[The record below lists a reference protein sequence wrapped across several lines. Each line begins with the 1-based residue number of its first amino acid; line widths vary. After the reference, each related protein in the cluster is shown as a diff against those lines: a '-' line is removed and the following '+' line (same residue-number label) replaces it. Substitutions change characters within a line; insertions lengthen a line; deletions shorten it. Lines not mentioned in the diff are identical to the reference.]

1 MPPLTRRTEETDER
15 TPNTTASMAS
25 SSVKRLAV
33 TLMDASTDKD
43 PDVQEQIYSSLCFIG
58 ETAPVEVLEASDAYL
73 RQHEK
78 LSYAHRTIILRA
90 METVVKN
97 NLSNLS
103 KETAK
108 LTIVLASSEM
118 TKSKDVIF
126 EWQQAASNVLVAVG
140 RRFINSVMEEILV
153 KFQPGILPHFFVM
166 QTLANLSLANVFG
179 MVPFLNS
186 ILGTML
192 PMLGMVKQDPV
203 KAVFCVALQHF
214 SESIL
219 EYLANLDKAP
229 DPTVRKDTFSGDLYS
244 AHDVLF
250 NNWLQNR
257 ESKVRLAV
265 VEALGPMSHLLPNEK
280 LEEQLSRLLPGILSL
295 YKKNVEPYYVTKSL
309 CQILESAVGN
319 ESRTLE
325 PQIESVLSV
334 LHNQIC
340 SSTDAATQMLVRN
353 RNEVLRC
360 FTVLASSFPDNL
372 LSFLL
377 PKLETSNPKV
387 RVGTLVILKQVI
399 NSAASVMEVKKPLI
413 LTAVRASLQ
422 DGSNQVRKAMVQLI
436 STMAH
441 HGYLEQ
447 PGGEVMLDYIIR
459 LCCVSAE
466 NSRRQST
473 EPEGVTEESVR
484 RISINTLY
492 LISTTVERMSNILWP
507 HLLEFV
513 VPVQFT
519 NALTPLCKSLVHLGQ
534 KKQEEGVEEFL
545 INFNVNVN
553 LPSPHALYAR
563 LLVVSASLDPD
574 DGRTAAALR
583 LLSVLQINIHP
594 SIGQCWEQEIPPLL
608 QFLEESPEK
617 LLHQTVWEER
627 LLKFLMGSLQVVS
640 DDVWIFQLSEEMRRQ
655 LPGYTS
661 ALEKNF
667 LYKCIGSSLGACS
680 NREMVRKELQEL
692 LTGARYQQE
701 AEREGLAVA
710 LGICSAHHLDDTLEK
725 MSEFL
730 KSDIMKKNT
739 GIFNLFKDRADGDLE
754 KIKSALILG
763 YGHVAVY
770 APTELVLPRIE
781 SDILRNVFLYFHT
794 KVLGIKVEP
803 KDLSL
808 KLSLIRSISMIGMA
822 ICSSS
827 QAGFFH
833 FSRKAEL
840 ISQLVDFLK
849 LEPVDVLKSPLRHRA
864 IAACSYLVKLEPPLS
879 EAEKAELMNT
889 ALSCVFPLPPISTG
903 NLEELHKGALYRD
916 TMDAVSELFRSLLS
930 WNITP
935 QGLEEVF
942 QQILNPWIR
951 SSKEQERE
959 RAMEISSALL
969 DFYLHKLNV
978 NSVVT
983 FHNLGILVGR
993 LSPRCSDSLASIRQH
1008 TLDCIYALLYIQLR
1022 YEGFAPDHKDDQ
1034 VEKLQTLRCGLL
1046 NPDSNVLFHTC
1057 YEIAMIIGKRLPPEQ
1072 LTSLLFITFEGL
1084 SDPDAN
1090 CSRAATVMINSL
1102 LKDRGAI
1109 LLSKVPE
1116 IILRVQEQ
1124 LEETPE
1130 EHVRKA
1136 AVQTVYILATQHV
1149 KAVVSSLLSCPVPY
1163 DSEVCSLWWALSSD
1177 PPLASQVLNILVE
1190 KITGDVPYKECK
1202 TSLLSSTSSRVAT
1215 LMPLA
1220 ATCALRE
1227 VLSQPQSSPAV
1238 QELYSQLFVVL
1249 LLRISSMVGVQP
1261 PKNLGPT
1268 KERKNSQNQSSRSLD
1283 PCSSAAEAL
1292 HFMLVQGGSE
1302 EVALNVAADGGWENM
1317 KREDTHHIGV
1327 SSLSSAMVRYAGPKL
1342 PDIIKRLQAIQSSVY
1357 DNQRVTTT
1365 AFLAQLLLSSD
1376 LSDLIFLEPLMEN
1389 MTGRLKDS
1397 NVTVRMLAVRG
1408 LGNIASG
1415 YPEKVRKHG
1424 SHLLTAMINA
1434 MDDREDP
1441 DHIVTQE
1448 AMSNLSRLLPHVQ
1461 DSDMQSLLIHTA
1473 IRIRP
1478 FFDHDREELRRSS
1491 VILFGNLTKF
1501 SSSRGGE
1508 TLFEQILN
1516 GLVTLL
1522 LHLQDPKPD
1531 VVKACKFALQM
1542 CAPSLNNQ
1550 GLADMFTTHLH
1561 PDRGLHFGEF
1571 MNDVCKH
1578 LLLGYPD
1585 MTSRLIQ
1592 TNISYFKSIWPDIRA
1607 AAPLFIGFLVLH
1619 MQPDQCKM
1627 VDLDHLVSSLIVLLK
1642 DPVPPVRMKASE
1654 TMGRLVKFV

>member
-1 MPPLTRRTEETDER
+1 
-15 TPNTTASMAS
+15 MAS
-25 SSVKRLAV
+25 SNVKRLAV

-58 ETAPVEVLEASDAYL
+58 ETAPVEVLEACDAYL

-97 NLSNLS
+97 NLINLS

-140 RRFINSVMEEILV
+140 RRFINSVMEEILL

-192 PMLGMVKQDPV
+192 PMLGMVKQDPM

-229 DPTVRKDTFSGDLYS
+229 DPTVRKSTFSSDLYS

-340 SSTDAATQMLVRN
+340 SSADAPTQMLVRN

-387 RVGTLVILKQVI
+387 RVGTLIILKQVI
-399 NSAASVMEVKKPLI
+399 NSAASLMDVKKPLI

-422 DGSNQVRKAMVQLI
+422 DSSNQVRKAMVQLI

-466 NSRRQST
+466 SSLRRHSSEQ
-473 EPEGVTEESVR
+473 EEVTEESVR
-484 RISINTLY
+484 RISVNTLY

-519 NALTPLCKSLVHLGQ
+519 NALTPVCKSLVHLGQ

-608 QFLEESPEK
+608 QLLEESPEQR
-617 LLHQTVWEER
+617 LQQTVWEER
-627 LLKFLMGSLQVVS
+627 LLKLLVGSLQVVS

-667 LYKCIGSSLGACS
+667 LYKCIGSSLGACT

-692 LTGARYQQE
+692 LNGTRYQQE

-849 LEPVDVLKSPLRHRA
+849 LEPVNVLKSPLRHRA
-864 IAACSYLVKLEPPLS
+864 LAACSHLVKLEPPLS
-879 EAEKAELMNT
+879 DVEKAELMNT

-903 NLEELHKGALYRD
+903 NLGELLKEALYRD
-916 TMDAVSELFRSLLS
+916 TMEAVSELFRGLLS

-942 QQILNPWIR
+942 QILNPWIR

-978 NSVVT
+978 NCVVT

-1008 TLDCIYALLYIQLR
+1008 TLNCIYSLLYIQLR

-1034 VEKLQTLRCGLL
+1034 VEKLQMLRGGLL

-1057 YEIAMIIGKRLPPEQ
+1057 FEIAMIIGKRLPPEQ
-1072 LTSLLFITFEGL
+1072 LTSLLFVTFEGL

-1102 LKDRGAI
+1102 LKDRGTI

-1136 AVQTVYILATQHV
+1136 AVQTLYILATQHV

-1177 PPLASQVLNILVE
+1177 PPLTSQVLNILVE

-1202 TSLLSSTSSRVAT
+1202 MSLLSSTSSRVAT
-1215 LMPLA
+1215 LLPLA

-1268 KERKNSQNQSSRSLD
+1268 KERKNSQNQSSRGLD

-1317 KREDTHHIGV
+1317 KREDTHHVGV

-1342 PDIIKRLQAIQSSVY
+1342 PDIIKRLQAIQSSAY
-1357 DNQRVTTT
+1357 DNQRITAT
-1365 AFLAQLLLSSD
+1365 AFLAQLLQSSD

-1389 MTGRLKDS
+1389 MTGRLKDNS
-1397 NVTVRMLAVRG
+1397 VTVRMLAVRG
-1408 LGNIASG
+1408 LGNMASG

-1448 AMSNLSRLLPHVQ
+1448 AMSNLSHLLPHVQ

-1478 FFDHDREELRRSS
+1478 FFDH
-1491 VILFGNLTKF
+1491 
-1501 SSSRGGE
+1501 
-1508 TLFEQILN
+1508 
-1516 GLVTLL
+1516 
-1522 LHLQDPKPD
+1522 
-1531 VVKACKFALQM
+1531 ACKFALQM

-1578 LLLGYPD
+1578 LLLGFPD
-1585 MTSRLIQ
+1585 MTPRLIQ

>member
-1 MPPLTRRTEETDER
+1 
-15 TPNTTASMAS
+15 
-25 SSVKRLAV
+25 
-33 TLMDASTDKD
+33 MDASTDKD

-58 ETAPVEVLEASDAYL
+58 ETAPVEVLEACDTYL

-78 LSYAHRTIILRA
+78 LLHAHRTIILRA

-97 NLSNLS
+97 SLNNLS

-118 TKSKDVIF
+118 TKSKDVVF

-140 RRFINSVMEEILV
+140 RRFINSVMEEILL

-192 PMLGMVKQDPV
+192 PMLGMVKQDPM
-203 KAVFCVALQHF
+203 KAVFCVSLQHF
-214 SESIL
+214 CESIL

-229 DPTVRKDTFSGDLYS
+229 DPTVRKATFSGDLYS

-280 LEEQLSRLLPGILSL
+280 LEEQLARLLPGILSL
-295 YKKNVEPYYVTKSL
+295 YKKSVEPYYVTKSL
-309 CQILESAVGN
+309 CQILESAVCN

-325 PQIESVLSV
+325 PQIDSVLSV
-334 LHNQIC
+334 LHSQIC
-340 SSTDAATQMLVRN
+340 SSTDSPSHMLVRN

-360 FTVLASSFPDNL
+360 FTVLAASFPDNL

-387 RVGTLVILKQVI
+387 RVGTLIILKQVI
-399 NSAASVMEVKKPLI
+399 NSAASLMEVKKPLI
-413 LTAVRASLQ
+413 LTAVRGSLQ
-422 DGSNQVRKAMVQLI
+422 DGSNQVRKAMVQLA

-466 NSRRQST
+466 NSVRRQNF
-473 EPEGVTEESVR
+473 EQEEVTEESVR
-484 RISINTLY
+484 RISVNTLY
-492 LISTTVERMSNILWP
+492 LVSTTVERMSSILWP

-519 NALTPLCKSLVHLGQ
+519 NALTPVCKSLVHLGQ
-534 KKQEEGVEEFL
+534 KKQEEGVEGFL
-545 INFNVNVN
+545 INYNVNVT

-563 LLVVSASLDPD
+563 LLVVSASLDPS
-574 DGRTAAALR
+574 DGRNAAALR

-608 QFLEESPEK
+608 LLLEETPEK
-617 LLHQTVWEER
+617 LPQQTAWEDR
-627 LLKFLMGSLQVVS
+627 LLKLLVGSLRAVS
-640 DDVWIFQLSEEMRRQ
+640 DDAWIFQLSQEMRRQ

-667 LYKCIGSSLGACS
+667 LYKCIGSSLGACA
-680 NREMVRKELQEL
+680 NRELVRRELQEL
-692 LTGARYQQE
+692 LTGARYQDE

-710 LGICSAHHLDDTLEK
+710 LGICSAHHLDDALDK

-739 GIFNLFKDRADGDLE
+739 GIFNLFKDRVDGDLE
-754 KIKSALILG
+754 KIKSALILSYG
-763 YGHVAVY
+763 YVAVY

-794 KVLGIKVEP
+794 K
-803 KDLSL
+803 DLTL
-808 KLSLIRSISMIGMA
+808 KLSLIRSISMMGMS

-840 ISQLVDFLK
+840 ISQLMEFLK

-864 IAACSYLVKLEPPLS
+864 LAACSYLVKLEPPLS
-879 EAEKAELMNT
+879 DAEKAELMNT
-889 ALSCVFPLPPISTG
+889 ALSCVFPLPPVSSG
-903 NLEELHKGALYRD
+903 SLGELHKEVLYQD
-916 TMDAVSELFRSLLS
+916 TMDALSELLRGLLF

-935 QGLEEVF
+935 QGLEDMF
-942 QQILNPWIR
+942 QILNPWIR
-951 SSKEQERE
+951 SSKEHERE
-959 RAMEISSALL
+959 RALEISSALL

-978 NSVVT
+978 NCVVT
-983 FHNLGILVGR
+983 FHNLGLLVGR

-1008 TLDCIYALLYIQLR
+1008 TLDCIYSLLYIQLR
-1022 YEGFAPDHKDDQ
+1022 YEGFAPDHRDEQ
-1034 VEKLQTLRCGLL
+1034 VEKLQTLRGGLL

-1057 YEIAMIIGKRLPPEQ
+1057 FEIAMIIGKRLSPEQ

-1102 LKDRGAI
+1102 LKDRGTI

-1116 IILRVQEQ
+1116 IIQRVQEQ

-1136 AVQTVYILATQHV
+1136 AVQTLYILATQHV
-1149 KAVVSSLLSCPVPY
+1149 KAVVSSLLTSPIPY
-1163 DSEVCSLWWALSSD
+1163 ESELCTLWRALSSD
-1177 PPLASQVLNILVE
+1177 PPLTSQVLNILLG
-1190 KITGDVPYKECK
+1190 KMTGDVPYKECK
-1202 TSLLSSTSSRVAT
+1202 TSLLSSASNRVAT
-1215 LMPLA
+1215 LQPLA

-1238 QELYSQLFVVL
+1238 QELYSQLFVAL
-1249 LLRISSMVGVQP
+1249 LLRVSCMVGVQP
-1261 PKNLGPT
+1261 PKNLGAT
-1268 KERKNSQNQSSRSLD
+1268 KDRKSSTQSSRSLD

-1317 KREDTHHIGV
+1317 KKEDTHHIGV

-1342 PDIIKRLQAIQSSVY
+1342 PDIIKRLQAVQSSAY
-1357 DNQRVTTT
+1357 DNQRVTAT
-1365 AFLAQLLLSSD
+1365 AFLAQLLQSSD
-1376 LSDLIFLEPLMEN
+1376 LSDLVFLEPLMEN
-1389 MTGRLKDS
+1389 MTSRLKDS

-1408 LGNIASG
+1408 LGNMASG

-1441 DHIVTQE
+1441 NHIVTQE
-1448 AMSNLSRLLPHVQ
+1448 AMTNLSLLLPYVQ

-1478 FFDHDREELRRSS
+1478 FFDHDREDLRRSS

-1501 SSSRGGE
+1501 SSGHGGE

-1550 GLADMFTTHLH
+1550 GLADMFTAHLH

-1578 LLLGYPD
+1578 LLQGYPD
-1585 MTSRLIQ
+1585 MTPRLIQ

-1642 DPVPPVRMKASE
+1642 DPVPPVRIKASE